1 MDLIEFLQVAIEFLN
16 VIFSSSEMILVW
28 LNNTDIFGFSM
39 LVWVY
44 AGIVFSFVLNLI
56 NSLSEE
62 DIELGGTE

>member
-1 MDLIEFLQVAIEFLN
+1 MDLIEFLEIAIEFLN
-16 VIFSSSEMILVW
+16 VIFASIEMLLVW